1 MSDEKIPETFGGMRI
16 DPEVNFFGLTNYRNQ
31 NRKFGIKVDDRRR
44 HMYLVGKTGM
54 GKTTI
59 LENMVLNDIYAGHG
73 VGLVDPHGDF
83 AEKVIDFVPPHRI
96 NDIVYFNPADMD
108 YPIGFN
114 ILESVDPE
122 YRHLVASGLMGVF
135 KKIWPDV
142 WSARMEYILNNTIL
156 ALLDY
161 PGTTLL
167 GINRLLADDDYREKV
182 VAVLKD
188 PVVKAFWESEFAKY
202 EDRFRREAIAPIQNK
217 IGQFLSAS
225 IIRNI
230 VAQVKSRINIREI
243 MDTQKIFIMNLSKG
257 RIGEDNSRLLG
268 GMLIT
273 KIQLSAMER
282 VDIPEKD
289 RKDFFLYVDEFQ
301 NFATESFANI
311 LSEARKYRLDLIMA
325 HQYMEQLDEMVL
337 AAVIGNVGT
346 MVTFR
351 VGSSDA
357 EILAKE
363 FIPTFVEEDLVNL
376 PKYHIYLKLMIDGV
390 ASRPFSALTLPP
402 IGSPTGSREKV
413 VRVSRERYAVARD
426 KIEDKISRWSSSE
439 GGADELED
447 SDNDERDAR
456 DLAASLNPNAPIIV
470 AEKVFIDSTTQ
481 NIAQPVVVPQNPN
494 NSNNA
499 PKVQSINPP
508 KAPVAPRPQSGQS
521 QQPRPQN
528 NSKPPQQN
536 KNRSGNGGGDQKS
549 NNRNRGNNKNTQFN
563 DIKTEKVLL
572 VDTAQKGI
580 SLNDMLNSAP
590 PPQQPPRPPAPL
602 EKKIEDNSGQV
613 PKTEVPKVE
622 PPKELPKNSVQN
634 QVQPQPI
641 KQNPPQNPRP
651 MNNVPKPPQGRQAEK
666 PKPVVRN
673 DQPRNNQN
681 NNQQR
686 NNGNNSGQ
694 NSQPTISLQQLK
706 PPVSKPAQPQN
717 VVTPPVSS
725 EPKVQVVEKNPAPEV
740 KKTIPPPPEMPQNNP
755 DVGQNF
761 GPKTLQP
768 GQVIKLD

>member
-1 MSDEKIPETFGGMRI
+1 
-16 DPEVNFFGLTNYRNQ
+16 
-31 NRKFGIKVDDRRR
+31 
-44 HMYLVGKTGM
+44 
-54 GKTTI
+54 
-59 LENMVLNDIYAGHG
+59 MVLNDIYAGHG

-83 AEKVIDFVPPHRI
+83 AEKIIDFIPPHRI

-257 RIGEDNSRLLG
+257 RIGEDNSRLMG

-282 VDIPEKD
+282 VDTPEKD

-325 HQYMEQLDEMVL
+325 HQYMEQLDETVL

-363 FIPTFVEEDLVNL
+363 FIPTFVEEDLINL

-402 IGSPTGSREKV
+402 IGSSTASREKV
-413 VRVSRERYAVARD
+413 IRVSRERYAISRS
-426 KIEDKISRWSSSE
+426 KIEEKISRWSGSD
-439 GGADELED
+439 GGADELD
-447 SDNDERDAR
+447 DEEETPHTTTANMVE
-456 DLAASLNPNAPIIV
+456 SINPHAPVIV
-470 AEKVFIDSTTQ
+470 ADKVYIDSKTQ
-481 NIAQPVVVPQNPN
+481 NIVSPTVV
-494 NSNNA
+494 A
-499 PKVQSINPP
+499 PKKSNTSNESP
-508 KAPVAPRPQSGQS
+508 KYEKSGNAKPS
-521 QQPRPQN
+521 LPRPQN
-528 NSKPPQQN
+528 SDSRPKNQNNGRSPQVN
-536 KNRSGNGGGDQKS
+536 KNRDRDRGGDQK
-549 NNRNRGNNKNTQFN
+549 NKNRNREGNKNADFKN
-563 DIKTEKVLL
+563 IKTEKVLL
-572 VDTAQKGI
+572 VDTDQKGI
-580 SLNDMLNSAP
+580 SLS
-590 PPQQPPRPPAPL
+590 
-602 EKKIEDNSGQV
+602 
-613 PKTEVPKVE
+613 EVLKSSP
-622 PPKELPKNSVQN
+622 PPKEPPSQPVSAANVQN
-634 QVQPQPI
+634 
-641 KQNPPQNPRP
+641 NT
-651 MNNVPKPPQGRQAEK
+651 PKPINNGDVSKQPNEK
-666 PKPVVRN
+666 PLKVEAEA
-673 DQPRNNQN
+673 
-681 NNQQR
+681 
-686 NNGNNSGQ
+686 
-694 NSQPTISLQQLK
+694 SQMNP
-706 PPVSKPAQPQN
+706 KPAQQSAASNNQGIPKAPEQNKNFQNTKPVSEGGQPKNHSSNIQNKNNGQNAAPKAQASISLDQLKSHNQSGPKPQN
-717 VVTPPVSS
+717 NDQQKTVPHTPKPQNQKMM
-725 EPKVQVVEKNPAPEV
+725 PPVEKNTPSSQKPETETNV
-740 KKTIPPPPEMPQNNP
+740 AELKNN
-755 DVGQNF
+755 DQIS

>member
-1 MSDEKIPETFGGMRI
+1 
-16 DPEVNFFGLTNYRNQ
+16 
-31 NRKFGIKVDDRRR
+31 
-44 HMYLVGKTGM
+44 
-54 GKTTI
+54 
-59 LENMVLNDIYAGHG
+59 
-73 VGLVDPHGDF
+73 
-83 AEKVIDFVPPHRI
+83 
-96 NDIVYFNPADMD
+96 
-108 YPIGFN
+108 
-114 ILESVDPE
+114 
-122 YRHLVASGLMGVF
+122 
-135 KKIWPDV
+135 
-142 WSARMEYILNNTIL
+142 
-156 ALLDY
+156 
-161 PGTTLL
+161 
-167 GINRLLADDDYREKV
+167 
-182 VAVLKD
+182 
-188 PVVKAFWESEFAKY
+188 
-202 EDRFRREAIAPIQNK
+202 
-217 IGQFLSAS
+217 
-225 IIRNI
+225 
-230 VAQVKSRINIREI
+230 
-243 MDTQKIFIMNLSKG
+243 MNLSKG

-282 VDIPEKD
+282 VDIPEKE

-456 DLAASLNPNAPIIV
+456 DLAAALDPNAPLKV
-470 AEKVFIDSTTQ
+470 VEKVVTDSTPQ
-481 NIAQPVVVPQNPN
+481 KPAQAAPLPQNPP
-494 NSNNA
+494 NSNAA
-499 PKVQSINPP
+499 PKVQPINPP
-508 KAPVAPRPQSGQS
+508 KAPVAPRPQNGQS
-521 QQPRPQN
+521 QPPRPQN

-536 KNRSGNGGGDQKS
+536 KSRNGNGGDQKS
-549 NNRNRGNNKNTQFN
+549 NNRNRSNNKNAQFN

-590 PPQQPPRPPAPL
+590 PPQQPPRPPAAL

-622 PPKELPKNSVQN
+622 PQKELRKNPVQN

-641 KQNPPQNPRP
+641 KQNSPQNPRP
-651 MNNVPKPPQGRQAEK
+651 MNNTPKPPQGSQVEK

-673 DQPRNNQN
+673 DQQRNNQN

-686 NNGNNSGQ
+686 NNTNNSVQ
-694 NSQPTISLQQLK
+694 NSEQTISLQQLK
-706 PPVSKPAQPQN
+706 PPVSKPVQPQN
-717 VVTPPVSS
+717 AVTPPVSS
-725 EPKVQVVEKNPAPEV
+725 ELKVQVVEKNPAPEV
-740 KKTIPPPPEMPQNNP
+740 KKTIPSPPVMPQNNP
-755 DVGQNF
+755 DVGQNS